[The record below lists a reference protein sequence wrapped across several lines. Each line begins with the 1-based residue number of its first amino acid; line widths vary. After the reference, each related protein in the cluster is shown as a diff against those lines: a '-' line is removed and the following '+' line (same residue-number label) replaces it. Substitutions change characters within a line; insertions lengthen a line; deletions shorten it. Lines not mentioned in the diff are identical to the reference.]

1 MEPTALEVGTEEL
14 DDGSG
19 RHRLIAT
26 GPPEAVEFCFML
38 IVGTL
43 MQQDGVEVSDT
54 PPGMDITP

>member
-1 MEPTALEVGTEEL
+1 MEESALEVGTEEL
-14 DDGSG
+14 DDG

-26 GPPEAVEFCFML
+26 GPPEAVEFCFLL